1 MIFEWTWNKKS
12 YFPFSE
18 KTHFTT
24 KPSSLTVRENQNV
37 ILSCKA
43 AGFPKPIITWYKN
56 GRVIEH
62 ERKQFEEGHL
72 EFRNI
77 LIEDRGLYT
86 CTAENILGREKITAN
101 ITVQGLLNEFTFQF
115 ISLHYRCLRSTS
127 NDPTVVSPR
136 YGLVRLIS
144 VSLLVKLLNSDW
156 TVSIIDI
163 T

>member
-18 KTHFTT
+18 KPHFTT

-77 LIEDRGLYT
+77 LFEDRGLYT

-127 NDPTVVSPR
+127 SDPTVVLSVLDTGWFASSRSHCLSSYSTVIEKSP
-136 YGLVRLIS
+136 
-144 VSLLVKLLNSDW
+144 
-156 TVSIIDI
+156 
-163 T
+163 